1 MVTETQILRLL
12 LATLLGGLVGWER
25 ESEHKP
31 AGLRT
36 HMLVCIGATAFALV
50 SLGLPG
56 AGQPDTRSA
65 DTSRIIAAVITG
77 IGFLGAGTI
86 LRGRGQVEGLTTAAG
101 LWVVAGIGASVG
113 LGAYAVAVTTTL
125 LTLFVLHGLGAIL
138 ERLFPGQHLVPR
150 RREPESDADA

>member
-1 MVTETQILRLL
+1 MVTETEILRLL
-12 LATLLGGLVGWER
+12 LSTLLGGLVGWER
-25 ESEHKP
+25 ETEHKP

-36 HMLVCIGATAFALV
+36 HMLVCIGATTFALV

-56 AGQPDTRSA
+56 TGQPDTRSA
-65 DTSRIIAAVITG
+65 DISRVIAAIITG

-113 LGAYAVAVTTTL
+113 LGAHGVAVTTTL
-125 LTLFVLHGLGAIL
+125 LTLFILRGLGAIL
-138 ERLFPGQHLVPR
+138 ERLFPGQHFVP
-150 RREPESDADA
+150 RREPESDADG